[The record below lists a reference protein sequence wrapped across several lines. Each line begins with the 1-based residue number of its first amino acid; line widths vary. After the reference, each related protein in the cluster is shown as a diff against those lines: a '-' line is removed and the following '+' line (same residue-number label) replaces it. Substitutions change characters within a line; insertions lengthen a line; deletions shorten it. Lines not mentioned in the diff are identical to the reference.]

1 MNYINRGGKSILS
14 AIREG
19 AKHVSEQNGI
29 ANMKL
34 VDDATVKNSIQEAFG
49 HIPNSSDTSQVPFTN
64 SYTQVQSTIDPVI
77 RNSTS
82 SVGTKSTISNV
93 SLNTNAFE
101 DKLVNKLQKCV
112 ETLSDTGEYYN
123 AVDALFTLYTM
134 GALTDGV
141 VDSITRRDLKE
152 IKSIVSEFK
161 DMVDSF

>member
-64 SYTQVQSTIDPVI
+64 SYTKVQSTIDPVI

-82 SVGTKSTISNV
+82 SVGTGGSSNV

-112 ETLSDTGEYYN
+112 ETLSGTGEYYN

-161 DMVDSF
+161 DLVDSF

>member
-34 VDDATVKNSIQEAFG
+34 VDDATVQNSIQEAFG

-64 SYTQVQSTIDPVI
+64 SYTQVQSTINPVV
-77 RNSTS
+77 RNNVSSQST
-82 SVGTKSTISNV
+82 KV

-101 DKLVNKLQKCV
+101 DKLVTKLQKCV